1 MNKLILIGNVG
12 RDAESKTTEN
22 GGLVL
27 FNLGVSESRKNE
39 RGEYENIRTDWFAC
53 NIYTQ
58 KLETAEKIAAL
69 IKKDS
74 KLSVIGKMQ
83 SREYEKKDGTKTTA
97 WNVKVEEFEVLTT
110 KN

>member
-1 MNKLILIGNVG
+1 MNHITIIGNVG

-22 GGLVL
+22 GALVL
-27 FNLGVSESRKNE
+27 FNVGVSETRKNE
-39 RGEYENIRTDWFAC
+39 HGEYENIRTDWFAC

-58 KLETAEKIAAL
+58 KTETAEKIAAL
-69 IKKDS
+69 IKKGS
-74 KLSVIGKMQ
+74 KVAVEGKMQ

-97 WNVKVEEFEVLTT
+97 WSIKVEQFEVLST